1 MGLFSSDPA
10 DRVCGIAIDDY
21 GLRITTMA
29 CDDRSQSS
37 PADNEFVSMIDAP
50 GGSQPSG
57 LDETFA
63 ALAGPATPMLEI
75 ESLGPIRTVTV
86 GEGYADRLATLYD
99 AIDDDGWTGETV
111 VALPADYAESAE
123 EALADAVEDAGFDV
137 RQVVSH
143 DVATSVCG
151 AVDYEIDSEEYGSH
165 PIVAVD
171 LGLWEITVTVAAV
184 NLDEGRVRIRGRETI
199 DAGLAKL
206 LEVTGENALVD
217 AGVPEEAIDLSATVA
232 MHSLAREVFDPATD
246 STTGTVEIGGERLQI
261 RVGTEHFI
269 DLFADMTSVAESLA
283 TELVL
288 EAGYAPRELDR
299 VIVSGFGSEGE
310 SGEDLTHQ
318 IAARFTSDDSLA
330 AEVGPPYAPER
341 VFFGNGM
348 TPDLGAADVAR
359 EARDLD
365 RDVQVLET
373 LDVEA
378 S

>member
-1 MGLFSSDPA
+1 MGLFSSTPD

-21 GLRITTMA
+21 GLRVTTMS
-29 CDDRSQSS
+29 CEDRTQSN
-37 PADNEFVSMIDAP
+37 PTGEEFVSMLDTP
-50 GGSQPSG
+50 GGEQPSG

-75 ESLGPIRTVTV
+75 ENLGPIRTVSV
-86 GEGYADRLATLYD
+86 GDGYADRLATVYD

-111 VALPADYAESAE
+111 VALPTDYAESAE
-123 EALADAVEDAGFDV
+123 EALAEAVGDAGFDV

-143 DVATSVCG
+143 DVATSVLG
-151 AVDYEIDSEEYGSH
+151 AVDYEINTEEYGGH
-165 PIVAVD
+165 PIVVVD

-184 NLDEGRVRIRGRETI
+184 NLDEGRVRVRGRETI

-206 LEVTGENALVD
+206 LEVTAENALVD
-217 AGVPEEAIDLSATVA
+217 AGVPEGAIDLSTTVA
-232 MHSLAREVFDPATD
+232 MHSLAREAFDPTTD
-246 STTGTVEIGGERLQI
+246 STTGTVEIGGERI
-261 RVGTEHFI
+261 RVRVGTEHFI

-288 EAGYAPRELDR
+288 EAGYAPREVDR
-299 VIVSGFGSEGE
+299 VVISGFGSEGE
-310 SGEDLTHQ
+310 SGENLTHQ
-318 IAARFTSDDSLA
+318 IGARFTSDDSLA

-341 VFFGNGM
+341 VYFGNEM
-348 TPDLGAADVAR
+348 TPEVGAADVAR
-359 EARDLD
+359 EARGLD
-365 RDVQVLET
+365 RDIQVLET